1 MPLTTNAILV
11 QHGELYLKGK
21 NRPVF
26 LRCLHHNLKGK
37 LRSLGITW
45 PVQRPYGYFFVKVPP
60 QDDNAGLERV
70 LAALSEVAGVAWYTP
85 AHRIPAHA
93 VRITSDSPDYELIES
108 RVLELASDHYV
119 PGATFRVRANRA
131 EKRFLLNSTEL
142 EQRLGAVIIKNSRW
156 KKVNLKDPDHVFYVN
171 VKAEGIFLYNSK
183 RRGMDGLPVGVS
195 GRVLTLLSGGIDS
208 PVAAYLI
215 AKRGCSV
222 DFVHFTAGPPQDCC
236 AQENKV
242 SQIVRE
248 LSKITVR
255 SRLVLVP
262 SSYFQVAILGR
273 QAENELVIF
282 RRFMT
287 RVAER
292 LAREQGAQA
301 LVVGDS
307 LGQVASQTLENIVA
321 NSQAGELPILRPLL
335 TRDKEEI
342 VELAKCINTYQISLK
357 PYKDCCSILAK
368 RPKLKPRHR
377 YVSYEEQVILPQY
390 GNLIDRTLEDAVCL
404 EYEWGKR
411 ID

>member
-1 MPLTTNAILV
+1 MPLSTNAILV
-11 QHGELYLKGK
+11 QYGELYLKGK

-37 LRSLGITW
+37 LRSLGMTW
-45 PVQRPYGYFFVKVPP
+45 QVQRPYGYFFVKVPP
-60 QDDNAGLERV
+60 QDEAGLERA
-70 LAALSEVAGVAWYTP
+70 LAALSEVPGVAWYTP

-93 VRITSDSPDYELIES
+93 VGITSDSPNYELIEK

-119 PGATFRVRANRA
+119 PGAAFCVRANRA
-131 EKRFLLNSTEL
+131 EKRFPLNSSEL
-142 EQRLGAVIIKNSRW
+142 EKRLGAVIINNSQW
-156 KKVNLKDPDHVFYVN
+156 NKVNLKYPDRVFYVN
-171 VKAEGIFLYNSK
+171 VKSEGIFLYSDR
-183 RRGMDGLPVGVS
+183 RRGMGGLPVGVS
-195 GRVLTLLSGGIDS
+195 GQVLTLLSGGIDS

-215 AKRGCSV
+215 ARRGCSV

-242 SQIVRE
+242 SQIVQE
-248 LSKITVR
+248 LSKITMR

-292 LAREQGAQA
+292 LASEQGAQA

-342 VELAKCINTYQISLK
+342 VELAKQINTYQISLK

-368 RPKLKPRHR
+368 RPKLRPKHR
-377 YVSYEEQVILPQY
+377 YVSYEEQALLPGY
-390 GNLIDRTLEDAVCL
+390 EDLMDRTLEDAVYL
-404 EYEWGKR
+404 EYAWGKR
-411 ID
+411 IE